1 MENEKDQVQEDNT
14 EEKKF
19 LKISKIRSFSNAFN
33 LKLKENDIIVAVN
46 GEIFNSTY
54 EDLRKILEEDND
66 KIITI
71 FRDGITFNIRPNG
84 SLGIT
89 CEQESEDKI
98 LDFKNI
104 KINEIFNNKK
114 KFFNFEIYKNLKR
127 KGIVLDLTPSIL
139 PSLAP
144 PLWMIYQRMWPLLGF
159 TLIFQF
165 ILFYVSPWLFF
176 ISWVLKSW
184 YYGYNQI
191 NILRNYY
198 RFLDYRLW
206 LCLSSENEE
215 ESQKKSRELDPK
227 IVFDFSYVG
236 PPALDDDETTD
247 QDQVVKA

>member
-1 MENEKDQVQEDNT
+1 MENDKDQVQEDNT

-114 KFFNFEIYKNLKR
+114 KFLNFEIYKNLKR

-165 ILFYVSPWLFF
+165 I
-176 ISWVLKSW
+176 
-184 YYGYNQI
+184 
-191 NILRNYY
+191 
-198 RFLDYRLW
+198 
-206 LCLSSENEE
+206 
-215 ESQKKSRELDPK
+215 
-227 IVFDFSYVG
+227 
-236 PPALDDDETTD
+236 
-247 QDQVVKA
+247 